1 MSKISEKTKN
11 SLIASLWDT
20 LDVILYTGVPAGLT
34 SGAISAYFAD
44 LPELVKLA
52 PVIAS
57 AVNIVWYFLRR
68 FRDYQTGKREL
79 PKFMI

>member
-1 MSKISEKTKN
+1 MSKVSEQTKN
-11 SLIASLWDT
+11 SLIAALWDT
-20 LDVILYTGVPAGLT
+20 LDVILYTGIPAGLT
-34 SGAISAYFAD
+34 TGAMSAFLNT
-44 LPELVKLA
+44 LPELVKFA
-52 PVIAS
+52 PIIAS